1 MRKLFWTLFTVSF
14 LVGCATEYGA
24 KSFWAGGFEETQLAP
39 DVYRVTFSANDSTTM
54 VRTSD
59 FALLR
64 AAELALENGYPYFEI
79 LDAKQWVNTDVYSTP
94 VTTTTTGSVAGSGNT
109 VAGSSVTTTTGGQT
123 FSSDEPHASNTVR
136 FLKTKDDASSMAYD
150 ARFLFDSLREKYQII
165 GQQ

>member
-1 MRKLFWTLFTVSF
+1 MKGLMWFSVS
-14 LVGCATEYGA
+14 LLLLSGCATEYGA

-54 VRTSD
+54 ARTSD

-64 AAELALENGYPYFEI
+64 AAELALENGYPYFEV

-94 VTTTTTGSVAGSGNT
+94 VTTTTTGSVVGSGNT

-123 FSSDEPHASNTVR
+123 FSSNEPHASNTVR
-136 FLKTKDDASSMAYD
+136 FLKTKDDASSMAYN
-150 ARFLFDSLREKYQII
+150 ARFLFDSLREKYQIS